1 MGGRRGAIEHA
12 FCGIVRT
19 WVTYGWTHPVGVWPC
34 AVEYGLALPSP
45 MAPALPAACLTLS
58 KVAMWVPIV
67 GLGAVAWQVA
77 TAAARVCDSDA
88 ALPTSREDRRLRC

>member
-1 MGGRRGAIEHA
+1 MVSLEGGAKRVAARQHKSHNPEAGSS
-12 FCGIVRT
+12 
-19 WVTYGWTHPVGVWPC
+19 GVWPC
-34 AVEYGLALPSP
+34 AVGYGLALPSP